1 MLEKFKKFPVVAQV
15 ILCLQL
21 VGDILGII
29 GLIKLLSM
37 ATQLSYVYALT
48 GKDAPGKFTIFLGVI
63 AALLV
68 IGAILYLVTNT
79 NKQSVMIYFG
89 VLIFNLIIGIIM
101 NGFGLATL
109 TGLIFPGI
117 MAYTISQNKE
127 FFGI

>member
-109 TGLIFPGI
+109 AGLIFPGI